1 MVNSIFQNDPLFR
14 DFSPF
19 TVGFDNVFKELSR
32 VREVPMDG
40 YPPYNITRKDEENF
54 QIELAV
60 AGFKEEDLD
69 ITLHPANTVGPA
81 KLSIK
86 GSSGKEK
93 QDFDHRG
100 IAARK
105 FEKNFTLADNVN
117 VDGVDLEY
125 GLLKID
131 LSKVVPEDEK
141 PIKFEIG
148 TKAKTGKKE
157 FLSEE

>member
-1 MVNSIFQNDPLFR
+1 
-14 DFSPF
+14 
-19 TVGFDNVFKELSR
+19 
-32 VREVPMDG
+32 MDG
-40 YPPYNITRKDEENF
+40 YPPYNIRRKDDENF

-69 ITLHPANTVGPA
+69 VTLHPANTAGPA

-86 GSSGKEK
+86 GSSGQEE
-93 QDFDHRG
+93 QDFDHKG
-100 IAARK
+100 LASRK
-105 FEKNFTLADNVN
+105 FQKSFTLADKVN

-131 LSKVVPEDEK
+131 LSKVIPEDEK
-141 PIKFEIG
+141 PVKFEIG
-148 TKAKTGKKE
+148 KKAKKGKKE